1 MSTTI
6 KRYLFILI
14 SIISLNSCEDQITFI
29 PDAKSALQYFGAD
42 YRSTFKDLN
51 NSIYEFEF
59 DPIKDA
65 GLTFP
70 DESNIMF
77 QANSFQYEDGNK
89 NLTCQKVKARITFI
103 RTQKEM
109 VANQIGTNATENRS
123 LVSGGM
129 VDVHIYCGDKE
140 LMLIPGKNYTLRLTL
155 DQANFKDEFEMFYGV
170 EKEFG
175 TVWEEADNDPNVQ
188 NNIQRSEWRSPNTG
202 GVFEGIIC
210 FPEKLKWVNCDY
222 FTKFKDLDKTEP
234 CIKATIANVGDTIK
248 LISYCVF
255 KNLNIVI
262 APCCN
267 PAGTEEVCFGPIPIG
282 EDVEYIIVGKG
293 KVDYYLGHV
302 RKLVE
307 KNEHTSIQVNK
318 STLDEIKMYISTL

>member
-29 PDAKSALQYFGAD
+29 PDTKSSLQYFGAD

-155 DQANFKDEFEMFYGV
+155 RMNLKCSMELKRNLELFGKKLITTQMFKIIFKEAN
-170 EKEFG
+170 
-175 TVWEEADNDPNVQ
+175 
-188 NNIQRSEWRSPNTG
+188 G
-202 GVFEGIIC
+202 GVQIQE
-210 FPEKLKWVNCDY
+210 EYLK
-222 FTKFKDLDKTEP
+222 E
-234 CIKATIANVGDTIK
+234 
-248 LISYCVF
+248 
-255 KNLNIVI
+255 
-262 APCCN
+262 
-267 PAGTEEVCFGPIPIG
+267 
-282 EDVEYIIVGKG
+282 
-293 KVDYYLGHV
+293 
-302 RKLVE
+302 
-307 KNEHTSIQVNK
+307 
-318 STLDEIKMYISTL
+318 